1 MLNAANSVDKQ
12 QHINQQQGQLTQSQ
26 NAMAINDKTA
36 EKLSQPQETA
46 AEPNSK
52 QISSDEKKQKRWMK
66 SGQKPAEAQKNEDDP
81 PTTDS
86 GVSGRM
92 IDIKI

>member
-26 NAMAINDKTA
+26 NAMAINDKT
-36 EKLSQPQETA
+36 EERLSQPQETA
-46 AEPNSK
+46 EEPNSK
-52 QISSDEKKQKRWMK
+52 QISSDENKQKRWTK
-66 SGQKPAEAQKNEDDP
+66 PGQKTVDAKKNDDDHAP
-81 PTTDS
+81 DNN